1 VTAFERAAIVAAGTS
16 VTFATL
22 DPAAFRPASEVPQ
35 PMVSLPV
42 LLHLDRVMSGLS
54 ELRSRVQFP
63 GVALGEAEFG
73 ADGRSVTLT
82 AWSVREL
89 SNWYDALRDRCQAG
103 VSSRQ
108 ERRADGQLYGLGGME
123 WELCLGEVVPGVRV
137 YVESESGEFEV
148 LPDTALVRALCP
160 WMAARR
166 AAAGQAVAA

>member
-1 VTAFERAAIVAAGTS
+1 VSAFEGVAIVAAGTAL
-16 VTFATL
+16 TFATL
-22 DPAAFRPASEVPQ
+22 DPAAFRPVPEPQ
-35 PMVSLPV
+35 RTIALPV
-42 LLHLDRVMSGLS
+42 LLHLDRVMAGLV
-54 ELRSRVQFP
+54 ELRARVQFP

-89 SNWYDALRDRCQAG
+89 SNWYDALRGRCEAG

-137 YVESESGEFEV
+137 YVMTVSGEGEV

-160 WMAARR
+160 WAAARR
-166 AAAGQAVAA
+166 AAAGAAVAA